1 MNVLKLKI
9 KTQNSFQLFIKNENI
24 VKKIINDFFVDLI
37 SMKTLIN

>member
-9 KTQNSFQLFIKNENI
+9 KTQNGFQLFIKNENI